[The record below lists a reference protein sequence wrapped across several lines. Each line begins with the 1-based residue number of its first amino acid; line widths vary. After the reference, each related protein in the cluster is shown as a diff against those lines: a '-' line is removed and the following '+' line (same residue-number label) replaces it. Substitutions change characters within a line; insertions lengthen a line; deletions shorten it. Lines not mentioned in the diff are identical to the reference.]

1 MRNRLLIPS
10 EQYKERTRLL
20 EWERRLNDGAC
31 ESLQNW
37 SRKQTQNRIYK
48 VQKESGVLAL
58 VLAFLCHLSEKVAL
72 WPFCAGGNL
81 YVTGWKK
88 KKKKQ
93 KKTAFVSMK
102 GSCWISSE
110 MFHWV
115 LKTICRYF
123 SKTFDSLV
131 RGASYPRVFSVDA
144 SCLFGITSTKITSYF
159 QNVLGSFVCSMLM
172 VAAVTLELKSE
183 LKECL
188 YSAFIGKPV
197 M

>member
-1 MRNRLLIPS
+1 MRTTAQR
-10 EQYKERTRLL
+10 
-20 EWERRLNDGAC
+20 RRLWITSKLIKKANTKQD
-31 ESLQNW
+31 LQ
-37 SRKQTQNRIYK
+37 SSKRIWGFGIGFSISMSSFGK
-48 VQKESGVLAL
+48 SCALAIL
-58 VLAFLCHLSEKVAL
+58 RWRQFICHRV
-72 WPFCAGGNL
+72 
-81 YVTGWKK
+81 KK